1 MTEILKHPYFWFGII
16 TAWIL
21 SILLTQYRNVKKD
34 KAIKEGIA
42 STKKMLQAY
51 QEGRLVSLTDV
62 YLNTDTK
69 DLGYQAW
76 KGCAF
81 WLADVYASYMYRDTP
96 IDDFFNMVE
105 SYWGTGAPYI
115 KMQAFN
121 EILNRSTNYFTKD
134 GKQYRDIKQQDRS
147 SLYQMTQYIVDSFE
161 KNVYRIEK
169 D

>member
-1 MTEILKHPYFWFGII
+1 MIKHPFFWFGMIA
-16 TAWIL
+16 AWIL
-21 SILLTQYRNVKKD
+21 STLLTQYKNEKKNR
-34 KAIKEGIA
+34 AINAGIA
-42 STKKMLQAY
+42 STKIMLKAY
-51 QEGRLVSLTDV
+51 QEGRLLSLTDV
-62 YLNTDTK
+62 YLNTATN

-81 WLADVYASYMYRDTP
+81 WLADVYASYTYRSAP

-121 EILNRSTNYFTKD
+121 EILNRSTNYFTK
-134 GKQYRDIKQQDRS
+134 GGMPYRDLKQQDRS

-161 KNVYRIEK
+161 KSVYRIKK